1 MYDGGKIIAGLIIG
15 VGLLMSPF
23 FFNWGSAARAP
34 VLELTEKAKEAG
46 QCVASTSY
54 MQLWHMQLLDEW
66 RDTVVREGLRFTGPE
81 SGDLPTR
88 LLGGMREFITGD
100 TPQFYAAETE
110 KVYYKSLQMTCMDC
124 HSNKSRFCDQ
134 CHDYV
139 GVTPACWDCH
149 IAPKENM

>member
-1 MYDGGKIIAGLIIG
+1 MYDGGKIVAGLIIV

-23 FFNWGSAARAP
+23 FFNWGSAEKAP

-46 QCVASTSY
+46 QCVASTPY

-66 RDTVVREGLRFTGPE
+66 RHTVVREGLRYTGQE
-81 SGDLPTR
+81 SEDLPTR
-88 LLGGMREFITGD
+88 ILGGLREFMTGD
-100 TPQFYAAETE
+100 MPQFYEADSG

-139 GVTPACWDCH
+139 GVTPQCWDCH